1 MFDKAGSPS
10 AILHGSRLLNNDV
23 LLRVDFGKITGVGFA
38 KTMRFQMSR
47 LPCRLQTRVF
57 RFDTNFLPATEHFDP
72 SFAAACAIVCGKLTV
87 KRATMNR
94 AVLFIIFWLPET
106 IKTNV
111 LDRHRC

>member
-1 MFDKAGSPS
+1 MLDKAGSPS

-38 KTMRFQMSR
+38 MTGRFQTSR
-47 LPCRLQTRVF
+47 LPCRVQTRVF
-57 RFDTNFLPATEHFDP
+57 CVDTDFLPATEHFDP
-72 SFAAACAIVCGKLTV
+72 SFVAAVAIAWGKHTV
-87 KRATMNR
+87 ISAARNK
-94 AVLFIIFWLPET
+94 AVLFIRLWLPET